1 MTGTAASY
9 AAWFLQ
15 NHAALLGFVDLTF
28 QASAWVLGSIGVL
41 NDDKYTDR
49 SRNYKF

>member
-28 QASAWVLGSIGVL
+28 QASA
-41 NDDKYTDR
+41 
-49 SRNYKF
+49 

>member
-15 NHAALLGFVDLTF
+15 NHVVLLGFADLTF
-28 QASAWVLGSIGVL
+28 QASA
-41 NDDKYTDR
+41 
-49 SRNYKF
+49 